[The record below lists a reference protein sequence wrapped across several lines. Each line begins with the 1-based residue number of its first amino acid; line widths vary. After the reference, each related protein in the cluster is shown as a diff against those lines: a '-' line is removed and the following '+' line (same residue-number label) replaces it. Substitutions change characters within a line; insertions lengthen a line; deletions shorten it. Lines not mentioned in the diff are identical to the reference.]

1 MSWRARGTHLGEGVR
16 IALGAMRANKLR
28 SSLTILGVLIG
39 VTTVMAMAALIQGI
53 NNDITAQLETAGPTT
68 FYVVWWWNGGL
79 QIGRPPAAIRLRP
92 FISKRE
98 ADALE
103 QLPQI
108 EYAAMYGI
116 TSQRVDYKGDQTRA
130 LNVYGGSRHGI
141 EIDGGVMLSGRSFTV
156 QEERV
161 GSPVVVLYEAVA
173 LRLFGAGQALGT
185 VVRIGT
191 HGYRVIGVYR
201 KPENLFAS
209 DGQSETIVI
218 PFESL
223 RHNFRFPEQQNSI
236 VVKPRPGVS
245 IIQAQDAVTRELRR
259 VRGLKMNDPTS
270 FDLVTQGQILD
281 TWNKMTSVFFLVML
295 VLAGVSLMVG
305 GLGVTAIMMVS
316 VTERTREIGLR
327 KALGARRS
335 DILWQFLV
343 EAATLTLLGGVAGLI
358 LGGSLAA
365 LVSAFTPIPAV
376 VPLWSVV
383 SAIGASILVGVVFGI
398 VPANRAARLDPI
410 EALRHE

>member
-1 MSWRARGTHLGEGVR
+1 MNWPARWTHLQEGVR
-16 IALGAMRANKLR
+16 IAMGAMRANKVR
-28 SSLTILGVLIG
+28 SALTILGVLIG

-79 QIGRPPAAIRLRP
+79 QVGRPPAAIRQRP
-92 FISKRE
+92 FLTKRE
-98 ADALE
+98 ADAIE
-103 QLPQI
+103 RLPQI

-116 TSQRVDYKGDQTRA
+116 TNQRVAYKGDQTRA

-141 EIDGGVMLSGRSFTV
+141 EIDGGVMIAGRSFTLD
-156 QEERV
+156 EERV

-173 LRLFGAGQALGT
+173 QRLFGAEPALGQ

-191 HGYRVIGVYR
+191 RGYRVIGVYR
-201 KPENLFAS
+201 KPDNLFAS
-209 DGQSETIVI
+209 DGQSETVVI

-223 RHNFRFPEQQNSI
+223 RHNFRFPEEQNSI
-236 VVKPRPGVS
+236 VVKPHNGVTVF
-245 IIQAQDAVTRELRR
+245 QAQDAVTRELRR
-259 VRGLKMNDPTS
+259 VRGLKMDEPTS
-270 FDLVTQGQILD
+270 FDLVTQAQVLD

-316 VTERTREIGLR
+316 VTERTKEIGLR
-327 KALGARRS
+327 KALGARKL

-343 EAATLTLLGGVAGLI
+343 EAATLTLLGGVAGLL
-358 LGGSLAA
+358 LGGGLAL
-365 LVSAFTPIPAV
+365 LVGKLTPIPAV

-383 SAIGASILVGVVFGI
+383 TAIGASILVGIVFGLI
-398 VPANRAARLDPI
+398 PANRAARLDPI

>member
-1 MSWRARGTHLGEGVR
+1 MSGLRLSHLFEGVR
-16 IALGAMRANKLR
+16 IAIGAMRANLLR
-28 SSLTILGVLIG
+28 SALTILGVLIG
-39 VTTVMAMAALIQGI
+39 VTTVMAMASLIQGI

-79 QIGRPPAAIRLRP
+79 QVGRPPESVRQRP
-92 FISKRE
+92 FIYKRE

-103 QLPQI
+103 RLPDI

-116 TSQRVDYKGDQTRA
+116 STQRVAYKGDQTRA
-130 LNVYGGSRHGI
+130 LNMYGGSRHGI
-141 EIDGGVMLSGRSFTV
+141 EIDGGVMIAGRSFTLD
-156 QEERV
+156 EERV
-161 GSPVVVLYEAVA
+161 GSPVVVLYESVA
-173 LRLFGAGQALGT
+173 ERLFGAEDALNKL
-185 VVRIGT
+185 VRIGT

-209 DGQSETIVI
+209 DGQSETVVV
-218 PFESL
+218 PFQSL
-223 RHNFRFPEQQNSI
+223 VHNFRFPEQQNSI
-236 VVKPRPGVS
+236 VVKPRPGVTVL
-245 IIQAQDAVTRELRR
+245 QAQDAVTRELRR
-259 VRGLKMNDPTS
+259 LRGLKMSEPST

-281 TWNKMTSVFFLVML
+281 TWNKMTSIFFLVML

-327 KALGARRS
+327 KALGARRK

-343 EAATLTLLGGVAGLI
+343 EAATLTLIGGIAGLI
-358 LGGSLAA
+358 LGGGLAM
-365 LVSAFTPIPAV
+365 LVDAFTPIPAV
-376 VPLWSVV
+376 VPLWSVGT
-383 SAIGASILVGVVFGI
+383 AIGASILTGIVFGLI
-398 VPANRAARLDPI
+398 PANRAARLDPI